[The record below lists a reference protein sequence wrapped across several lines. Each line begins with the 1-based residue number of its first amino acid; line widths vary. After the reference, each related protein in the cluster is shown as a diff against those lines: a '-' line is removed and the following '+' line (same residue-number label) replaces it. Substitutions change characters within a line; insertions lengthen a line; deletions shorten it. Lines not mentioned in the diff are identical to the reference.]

1 VSCNMRSVL
10 VVVVA
15 RFRSISST
23 WGSSCVVSVASLF
36 DVLSIVLIS
45 DKAWP
50 TSSRVWSVVAA
61 TLDVSLLRTSQCGSP
76 RGWASSF
83 PVLVMILTD

>member
-10 VVVVA
+10 VEVFA

-23 WGSSCVVSVASLF
+23 WGSSCAVSVASLF
-36 DVLSIVLIS
+36 DVLSTFLIS

-61 TLDVSLLRTSQCGSP
+61 TLDVSLLHTSQCGG
-76 RGWASSF
+76 RQGWASSS
-83 PVLVMILTD
+83 PVLVMMLTD